1 MATSVLYSQVVANKM
16 TKEDIPETFEVSV
29 QKADGQRKLYS
40 EEEINSILKRFKAQ
54 PAEFIEKS
62 KTPVDVLFSYAIDT
76 LMTLQLEQAVDES
89 RFNKV
94 RELYKEV
101 NLENTLKLLI
111 RCKLSYE

>member
-1 MATSVLYSQVVANKM
+1 MK
-16 TKEDIPETFEVSV
+16 KEDIPETFAVSE
-29 QKADGQRKLYS
+29 QKADSKRKLYS

-62 KTPVDVLFSYAIDT
+62 KTPINDLYGYAIDT
-76 LMTLQLEQAVDES
+76 LMTLQMEQAIDEG

-111 RCKLSYE
+111 RCKLAYE

>member
-1 MATSVLYSQVVANKM
+1 MSAEQAEGK
-16 TKEDIPETFEVSV
+16 
-29 QKADGQRKLYS
+29 RKLYS
-40 EEEINSILKRFKAQ
+40 EEEINAILKRFKAQ

-62 KTPVDVLFSYAIDT
+62 KTPISDLYNFAIDT
-76 LMTLQLEQAVDES
+76 LLALQLEQAIDVS

-111 RCKLSYE
+111 RCKLAYE